1 MSMQNRIENLGIR
14 LQLFNRLT
22 FPVVLNQIE
31 TARLDQYFQVKII
44 ENPTQLHHF
53 IKESEKGLLL
63 YSFMTPQLPQ
73 ILKEISWINR
83 NRKSS
88 LKTLA
93 GGPHTTGDPE
103 SSLKLGFDYA
113 FKGAAEMGFGSFIQ
127 NYLEG
132 KLPPAPTIFSTA
144 DIDQL
149 DRSLPISRLL
159 ATSPPLE
166 ITRGCYWNCRFC
178 QTSCQKA
185 KHRSLDSVKIYYQK
199 LKRRGHHRRM
209 NFICPSA
216 FEYGATSARHLSLTA
231 VKELLEYCKSNG
243 TSHLEFGI
251 FPSETRPN
259 AFSEEF
265 VELIGRFCSNRKICI
280 GGQTGSDRLL
290 KLIRRGHTAEQIE
303 TACEISVRYHL
314 RPYVDI
320 IFGFPEENSLDRRE
334 TLQLIKKLA
343 TTYRARIHLHYFIP
357 LSGTEL
363 AHSQPKVLD
372 YKTIDTLNKFEHD
385 GLCTGW
391 WKKGMQLSAELMEV
405 QDYLKAQSIS
415 FQEMQLS
422 CN

>member
-1 MSMQNRIENLGIR
+1 MQDRIENLGIR
-14 LQLFNRLT
+14 LQPFNRLT
-22 FPVVLNQIE
+22 FPVILNQIE
-31 TARLDQYFQVKII
+31 TAHLDQYFRVRMI
-44 ENPTQLHHF
+44 ENPAQLHQF

-83 NRKSS
+83 YRRSS

-103 SSLKLGFDYA
+103 SSLKLGFDYV
-113 FKGAAEMGFGSFIQ
+113 FRGAAEMGFGSFIQ

-132 KLPPAPTIFSTA
+132 KLPPAPAIFKTA
-144 DIDQL
+144 DIDWL

-178 QTSCQKA
+178 QTSCQNA
-185 KHRSLDSVKIYYQK
+185 KHRSLDSIKIYYQG
-199 LKRRGHHRRM
+199 LKQRGHHRRM
-209 NFICPSA
+209 SFICPSA
-216 FEYGATSARHLSLTA
+216 FEYGARNARQLSLMA

-259 AFSEEF
+259 TFSEEF
-265 VELIGRFCSNRKICI
+265 VALISQFCSNQKICI

-290 KLIRRGHTAEQIE
+290 KLIRRGH
-303 TACEISVRYHL
+303 YHL
-314 RPYVDI
+314 RPYVDM
-320 IFGFPEENSLDRRE
+320 IFGFPEENSQDRRE

-343 TTYRARIHLHYFIP
+343 TTYRTRIHLHYFIP
-357 LSGTEL
+357 LAGTEL
-363 AHSQPKVLD
+363 AQSRPKALD

-391 WKKGMQLSAELMEV
+391 WKNGMRLSDELLKV
-405 QDYLKAQSIS
+405 KDYLKDQIIDYQSI
-415 FQEMQLS
+415 QLTS
-422 CN
+422 C

>member
-1 MSMQNRIENLGIR
+1 MQNIIENLGIR
-14 LQLFNRLT
+14 LQPFNRLT

-31 TARLDQYFQVKII
+31 AACLDQYFRVKII
-44 ENPTQLHHF
+44 ENPAQLRHF
-53 IKESEKGLLL
+53 IKESDKGLLL

-73 ILKEISWINR
+73 ILKEISWVNQ
-83 NRKSS
+83 NRKPVV
-88 LKTLA
+88 KTMA

-113 FKGAAEMGFGSFIQ
+113 FQGAAEMGFGSLIQ
-127 NYLEG
+127 DYLLG
-132 KLPPAPTIFSTA
+132 NLPPAPAIFRTA

-185 KHRSLDSVKIYYQK
+185 RHRSLDSVKIYYQE

-209 NFICPSA
+209 SFICPSA
-216 FEYGATSARHLSLTA
+216 FEYGAQDPQHLNLSA

-243 TSHLEFGI
+243 TTHLEFGI

-259 AFSEEF
+259 TFSEEF
-265 VELIGRFCSNRKICI
+265 VALISRFCSNRKICI

-290 KLIRRGHTAEQIE
+290 KFIRRGHTVEQIE
-303 TACEISVRYHL
+303 TACEISARYHL
-314 RPYVDI
+314 RPYVDM
-320 IFGFPEENSLDRRE
+320 IFGFPDENSQDRRE

-343 TTYRARIHLHYFIP
+343 ATYRARIHLHYFIP
-357 LSGTEL
+357 LAGTEL
-363 AHSQPKVLD
+363 AHSRPKVLD
-372 YKTIDTLNKFEHD
+372 YKTIDTLNKFERD

-391 WKKGMQLSAELMEV
+391 WKKGMQLSADLV
-405 QDYLKAQSIS
+405 GVLNNLAVQSIS
-415 FQEMQLS
+415 FQEVKLH
-422 CN
+422 